1 MMPAA
6 AKTADPLADAL
17 KQRAKLCDE
26 LLGIHTGN
34 NEIFG
39 RIDAIKTELKALA
52 GVCGG
57 FRETRVGIGYVSVS
71 PESPK
76 SFKGDFPMVN
86 VAAWQALRPKK
97 REKMLADGF
106 VEIES
111 RWSKAYYGQVTV
123 KTF

>member
-1 MMPAA
+1 MTAA
-6 AKTADPLADAL
+6 TKADPLAEAV

-26 LLGIHTGN
+26 LLGIHTDN
-34 NEIFG
+34 KEIFD
-39 RIDAIKTELKALA
+39 RIEAIKTELKALA
-52 GVCGG
+52 GVCGN

-86 VAAWQALRPKK
+86 IVQWQALKPKR
-97 REKMLADGF
+97 REKFLADGF